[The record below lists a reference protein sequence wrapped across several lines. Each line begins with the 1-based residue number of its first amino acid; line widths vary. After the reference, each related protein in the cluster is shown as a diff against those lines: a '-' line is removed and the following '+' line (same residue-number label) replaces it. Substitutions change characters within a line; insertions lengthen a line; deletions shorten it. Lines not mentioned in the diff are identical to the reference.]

1 MHKQHF
7 SRFLQSALSSQPDA
21 DQINLPLKSQPYFI
35 EEKHGVVVVVREVGE
50 GGGDKHCTDLKM
62 CHMLTLN

>member
-21 DQINLPLKSQPYFI
+21 DQINLLLKSQPYFN
-35 EEKHGVVVVVREVGE
+35 EEKNDRVVVVVVREVGA
-50 GGGDKHCTDLKM
+50 GGGGGW
-62 CHMLTLN
+62 